1 MSAEKPLPLLR
12 QTDDGDYYR
21 ELIEGSRWLHKE
33 QAQARTAWFENL
45 PWEHKEKT
53 LFTFEMLLK
62 GFVCYGNP
70 MNHAGPSR
78 RGEPLSTRD
87 FKIELM
93 VARAAALRVSESG
106 HVLLGGDGRA
116 RVFQRYLSSVLSQ
129 DGARVK
135 LVKKSL
141 DQDTPEQS
149 LKLLCDAFE
158 NLAEVGDGLART
170 GNASY
175 KLFSSFVQLGE
186 REIHRSSYF
195 DPLAALEF
203 RAEFDRLKSVE
214 VLDVLRRIPI
224 DPARRV
230 AALTFLALFRL
241 LRYLDLVTE
250 EAREPEGHLTVYAL
264 LAVFRSDARALQIFL
279 RREVAAWISTGFG
292 KIFEHMDA
300 SFLEDAYP
308 DITAG
313 FEKLKSLRQVLGS
326 MGNQLRME
334 QRKVYEQQL
343 PMVGAAESPEAF
355 VDALTGSVQA
365 LRGFLQSSVLLLASE
380 FDSEIDGD
388 ALFESYASLHLRSES
403 LRRDIWMFQQILR
416 AFIAK
421 AKGSANAADQWA
433 GLNTFRFVREFVGY
447 FKSMGYQLLRHS
459 DYEEFDKFMGLVDRL
474 RDGDVLEVQRLHHVI
489 ETCESFQ
496 AFLEQTFEGIG
507 LRQELK
513 GVPFDRKDAAR
524 TLMLYLGH

>member
-1 MSAEKPLPLLR
+1 VSTEKPLPLVR

-21 ELIEGSRWLHKE
+21 EFIEGSRWLLKE
-33 QAQARTAWFENL
+33 QAQARTAWFELL

-53 LFTFEMLLK
+53 LFAFEMLLK

-70 MNHAGPSR
+70 MNHTGPSR
-78 RGEPLSTRD
+78 RGEPLATRD
-87 FKIELM
+87 FKSELM
-93 VARAAALRVSESG
+93 VARAAARRVSEVG
-106 HVLLGGDGRA
+106 RVLLGSDERT
-116 RVFQRYLSSVLSQ
+116 RIFQRYMTSVLAQ
-129 DGARVK
+129 DSARVK
-135 LVKKSL
+135 LIKRSL

-149 LKLLCDAFE
+149 LRLLCDAFD

-170 GNASY
+170 GSASY
-175 KLFSSFVQLGE
+175 KLFSSVIQLGE

-203 RAEFDRLKSVE
+203 RTEFDRLKSIE
-214 VLDVLRRIPI
+214 VLDLLRRIPI

-230 AALTFLALFRL
+230 AALTFLAIFRL
-241 LRYLDLVTE
+241 LRYLDLVAE
-250 EAREPEGHLTVYAL
+250 EVREPEGHLTVYAL
-264 LAVFRSDARALQIFL
+264 LAVLRSDARALQIFM
-279 RREVAAWISTGFG
+279 RRDVAAWISTGFG
-292 KIFEHMDA
+292 RVFEHMDA
-300 SFLEDAYP
+300 SRLNDAYP
-308 DITAG
+308 EITAD
-313 FEKLKSLRQVLGS
+313 FEKLRSLRQVLGA
-326 MGNQLRME
+326 MGTQLRME

-343 PMVGAAESPEAF
+343 PVVGAAESPEAF
-355 VDALTGSVQA
+355 VDALAASVQS
-365 LRGFLQSSVLLLASE
+365 LREFLQSTAVLLASE

-388 ALFESYASLHLRSES
+388 KLFESYTSLRLRSER

-421 AKGSANAADQWA
+421 AKGSSHAADQWA

-459 DYEEFDKFMGLVDRL
+459 DYEEFDRFMGLVDRL

-507 LRQELK
+507 HRQELA